1 MRISSTIQSIIQ
13 ENAAVHEHL
22 KWLVSRLTDDDL
34 SRPME
39 AGWTVAAALAH
50 LAFWD
55 ARAILL
61 IEKWRREGIGSSPA
75 DTDIINDAAKEM
87 FLAIPP
93 RKAAELAVQKSLE
106 INRVIEAL
114 TPEMVEGIRTIGTA
128 VHLER
133 YEHKRTHLMEIEQV
147 AGNG

>member
-1 MRISSTIQSIIQ
+1 MRISSTFQSIIQ

-22 KWLVSRLTDDDL
+22 TWLVSRLTEDDL
-34 SRPME
+34 SRPIE

-55 ARAILL
+55 SRAILL
-61 IEKWRREGIGSSPA
+61 IEKWQREGIGPSPA
-75 DTDIINDAAKEM
+75 DTDIINDAAKELC
-87 FLAIPP
+87 LAIPP

-114 TPEMVEGIRTIGTA
+114 TPAMVEGIQTIGTA
-128 VHLER
+128 VHLAR
-133 YEHKRTHLMEIEQV
+133 FEHKRMHLMEIEQV
-147 AGNG
+147 AGKG